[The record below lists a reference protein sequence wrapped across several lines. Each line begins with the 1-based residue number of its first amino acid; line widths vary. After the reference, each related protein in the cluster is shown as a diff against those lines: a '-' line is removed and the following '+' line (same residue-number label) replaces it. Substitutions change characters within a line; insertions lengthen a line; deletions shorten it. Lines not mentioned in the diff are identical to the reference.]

1 MNATV
6 NNAQSDRCAQAAG
19 ADGTRARIH
28 APGTPAELVAI
39 QGGAA
44 PVAQRPLGEHLVEVG
59 LVTPA
64 AVREAMALQAGMPG
78 RRLGWI
84 LVMLDWLTRD
94 ELDRVIASR
103 VGIPSVSLAGY
114 PVPRD
119 MARRLPVAV
128 ARSANLAFV
137 HEDERHVWV
146 AFADV
151 SDAAAV
157 ALARFAAF
165 AAGKRVV
172 AVQASRGDIEQFNNR
187 RDPSWV
193 APVHPYLGKPT
204 RPWVDIA
211 KPDWK
216 AMPQDSLDFV
226 SYATH

>member
-1 MNATV
+1 MNAKAKT
-6 NNAQSDRCAQAAG
+6 AQPAQRAHATG
-19 ADGTRARIH
+19 ADGTLARIH
-28 APGTPAELVAI
+28 VPGTPAELLAI
-39 QGGAA
+39 EGGAA

-59 LVTPA
+59 LVSQA

-103 VGIPSVSLAGY
+103 VGIPSVSLAAF

-119 MARRLPVAV
+119 MPRRLPVAI
-128 ARSANLAFV
+128 ARSANMAFV

-151 SDAAAV
+151 TDARAV

-172 AVQASRGDIEQFNNR
+172 AVQASRGDIEQFNNH

-211 KPDWK
+211 KPEWK

-226 SYATH
+226 AYAAH